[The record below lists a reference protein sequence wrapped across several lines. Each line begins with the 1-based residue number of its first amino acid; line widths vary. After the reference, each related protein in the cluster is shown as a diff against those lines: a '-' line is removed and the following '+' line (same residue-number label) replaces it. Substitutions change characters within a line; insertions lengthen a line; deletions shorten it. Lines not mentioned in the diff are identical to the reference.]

1 MQGLGPHWE
10 MWAFVQGG
18 MTPLEAIRVATRYPA
33 ETLGLDKDLGYEGF
47 EEDGDIL
54 KAFIPEAQFVAGEL
68 HEILQG
74 LPPGMQLPPAQL

>member
-1 MQGLGPHWE
+1 MNYIQITIT
-10 MWAFVQGG
+10 MS
-18 MTPLEAIRVATRYPA
+18 EAYNREILIA
-33 ETLGLDKDLGYEGF
+33 LLSDLGYEGF

-74 LPPGMQLPPAQL
+74 LPP